1 MAVLGAFPPG
11 VCCRPI
17 REDDLEGV
25 IACLSRGFPRRNH
38 DYWKQAL
45 TRLSQR
51 PAVADFP
58 RYGFAIEDSG
68 RIVGVMLTL
77 YALHHGTDGDSVR
90 CNLSSWS
97 VDAGYRPFAAKLG
110 AMVVRPKNVTFINIS
125 PAPGTLKIN
134 KAFGFRLFSD
144 GQFAFLPA
152 LSRPHPSSQALEIRP
167 GLPELALL
175 PENERYILLEHQ
187 ALGCLPLICMHEGKP
202 VPFVFVR
209 RRILRGLVPCCQ
221 VVYCRSP
228 ADLSNCAGAL
238 GRFLLRHGNLLCLVD
253 ATGPVP
259 GLHGRYFPGRGAKY
273 FRGPQRPSLGDL
285 TFTEI
290 VVFGP

>member
-25 IACLSRGFPRRNH
+25 IDCLSRGFPRRKH
-38 DYWKQAL
+38 DYWTKAL
-45 TRLSQR
+45 ARLSQR

-58 RYGFAIEDSG
+58 RYGFALEDSG

-77 YALHHGTDGDSVR
+77 YTLRHGPDGDSIR

-97 VDAGYRPFAAKLG
+97 VDAEYRPFAAKLG
-110 AMVVRPKNVTFINIS
+110 AIVVRPKDVTFINIS

-152 LSRPHPSSQALEIRP
+152 LNRSHPSSQVLEIRP
-167 GLPELALL
+167 DLPELALL
-175 PENERYILLEHQ
+175 PEDERYVLLEHR
-187 ALGCLPLICMHEGKP
+187 ALGCLSLICMHEGRP
-202 VPFVFVR
+202 VPFIFVQ

-221 VVYCRSP
+221 VVYCRSL
-228 ADLSNCAGAL
+228 ADLSRCAGAL
-238 GRFLLRHGNLLCLVD
+238 GRFLLRRGSLFCLVD
-253 ATGPVP
+253 AVGSVP
-259 GLHGRYFPGRGAKY
+259 GLFGHYFPGRGAKY
-273 FRGPQRPSLGDL
+273 FRGPQRPALGDL

>member
-25 IACLSRGFPRRNH
+25 VACLSRGFPQRNR
-38 DYWKQAL
+38 DYWMQAL
-45 TRLSQR
+45 TRLAQR
-51 PAVADFP
+51 PAVADCP
-58 RYGFAIEDSG
+58 CYGLAIEDSG

-77 YALHHGTDGDSVR
+77 YTRHRGEGADDIR

-110 AMVVRPKNVTFINIS
+110 AMVVRPKDVTFINIS
-125 PAPGTLKIN
+125 PAPGTLKLN

-152 LSRPHPSSQALEIRP
+152 LSRPRRSLRVFEIQP
-167 GLPELALL
+167 DLPELASL
-175 PENERYILLEHQ
+175 PENERYILSEHK
-187 ALGCLPLICMHEGKP
+187 ALGCLSLICMHEGRA
-202 VPFVFVR
+202 VPFVFVE
-209 RRILRGLVPCCQ
+209 RRIMRGLVPCCQ
-221 VVYCRSP
+221 VVYCRSL
-228 ADLSNCAGAL
+228 ADLSRCAGAL
-238 GRFLLRHGNLLCLVD
+238 GRFLLRRGNLLCLVD
-253 ATGPVP
+253 AVGPVP
-259 GLHGRYFPGRGAKY
+259 GLVGRYFPGRGAKY

-290 VVFGP
+290 VIFGP